1 MGSFIYLLNIYSIF
15 YTIFINFYCLS
26 FVGVRVCL
34 ISLLTCCAQ
43 LISIFTKYLLMYW
56 FSCVPGT
63 VKGHY
68 YSNKSYC
75 SYVSIYVL
83 FVGFLQYVLGTLC
96 IHNDTVYKME
106 ALISYFTCKIDDMMK
121 TDYIWEIMYSFLSK
135 QFIIFLLVL
144 IGTFS
149 L

>member
-1 MGSFIYLLNIYSIF
+1 M
-15 YTIFINFYCLS
+15 
-26 FVGVRVCL
+26 
-34 ISLLTCCAQ
+34 
-43 LISIFTKYLLMYW
+43 
-56 FSCVPGT
+56 PGT

-75 SYVSIYVL
+75 SCVSIYVL

-106 ALISYFTCKIDDMMK
+106 AIISYFTCKIDEMMM
-121 TDYIWEIMYSFLSK
+121 TNYIWEIMYSFLSK
-135 QFIIFLLVL
+135 LFVIYLLVL
-144 IGTFS
+144 VETFS